1 MHTGVIVSM
10 RSTRGWEKRCVMRK
24 QAAALPSGLPW
35 RLQCNIQAY
44 AASQPSGGGRGEAH
58 KNGTGEGAT
67 VVMASG
73 MHAWGGS

>member
-1 MHTGVIVSM
+1 
-10 RSTRGWEKRCVMRK
+10 MRK
-24 QAAALPSGLPW
+24 QAAALPW

-58 KNGTGEGAT
+58 KNGTGELAT

-73 MHAWGGS
+73 MHAWGGSSVVPGGREV